1 MMKRHLA
8 GIAMVV
14 ILCCVSASSAKAHP
28 SAAEHWQD
36 LRYVFFGKRTYS
48 SIRSEAKSD
57 WQAIEQASQIC
68 IDQFG
73 GSHKSMLESVKRK
86 TGLLFSISIEQIDL
100 FARGTNHRCY
110 THRGWDYS
118 YQDDAENGDW
128 VEKRWPKRKDILRET
143 AEAVFNFNGLP
154 RLLDGFVGYNER
166 CEGFCKLVYYVHL
179 LGDHIEFTTYT
190 FNRAA
195 GSELGHEQVIPLGA
209 SRGNSL
215 ISEIIEVFPVLFPE
229 QDYSEL
235 ERSLTAAN
243 LKVCSILNKPDDL
256 KTDEGFQQYHEAA
269 VEILDILHDYLPK
282 LLRNEVFFNN
292 VFYK

>member
-1 MMKRHLA
+1 MYLLQCWFNLSDEGVEDAIYDSYAMRKFV
-8 GIAMVV
+8 GIDFFEEDAPDATTLLKFRRLLEKNNLNKAFFEAINRVMVESGH
-14 ILCCVSASSAKAHP
+14 IM
-28 SAAEHWQD
+28 
-36 LRYVFFGKRTYS
+36 R
-48 SIRSEAKSD
+48 
-57 WQAIEQASQIC
+57 
-68 IDQFG
+68 G
-73 GSHKSMLESVKRK
+73 GTIVDA
-86 TGLLFSISIEQIDL
+86 TIEQIDL

-243 LKVCSILNKPDDL
+243 LKVCSILNKPDNL

-269 VEILDILHDYLPK
+269 VEILEILHDYLPK

>member
-1 MMKRHLA
+1 MLRMYLLQCWFNLSDEGVEDAIYDSYAMRKFV
-8 GIAMVV
+8 GIDFFEEDAPDATTLLKFRRLLEKNNLNKAFFEAINRVMVESGH
-14 ILCCVSASSAKAHP
+14 IM
-28 SAAEHWQD
+28 
-36 LRYVFFGKRTYS
+36 R
-48 SIRSEAKSD
+48 
-57 WQAIEQASQIC
+57 
-68 IDQFG
+68 G
-73 GSHKSMLESVKRK
+73 GTIVDA
-86 TGLLFSISIEQIDL
+86 TIEQIDL

-243 LKVCSILNKPDDL
+243 LKVCSILNKPDNL

-269 VEILDILHDYLPK
+269 VEILEILHDYLPK

>member
-1 MMKRHLA
+1 MLRMYLLQCWFNLSDEGVEDAIYDSYAMRKFV
-8 GIAMVV
+8 GIDFFEEDAPDATTLLKFRRLLEKNNLNKAFFEAINRVMVESGH
-14 ILCCVSASSAKAHP
+14 IM
-28 SAAEHWQD
+28 
-36 LRYVFFGKRTYS
+36 R
-48 SIRSEAKSD
+48 
-57 WQAIEQASQIC
+57 
-68 IDQFG
+68 G
-73 GSHKSMLESVKRK
+73 GTIVDA
-86 TGLLFSISIEQIDL
+86 TIEQIDL

-143 AEAVFNFNGLP
+143 AEAVFNFNRLP

-269 VEILDILHDYLPK
+269 VEILEILHDYLPK

>member
-1 MMKRHLA
+1 M
-8 GIAMVV
+8 
-14 ILCCVSASSAKAHP
+14 
-28 SAAEHWQD
+28 
-36 LRYVFFGKRTYS
+36 
-48 SIRSEAKSD
+48 
-57 WQAIEQASQIC
+57 
-68 IDQFG
+68 
-73 GSHKSMLESVKRK
+73 
-86 TGLLFSISIEQIDL
+86 
-100 FARGTNHRCY
+100 
-110 THRGWDYS
+110 
-118 YQDDAENGDW
+118 
-128 VEKRWPKRKDILRET
+128 RET

-243 LKVCSILNKPDDL
+243 LKVCSILNRPDDL

-269 VEILDILHDYLPK
+269 VEILEILHDYLPK

-292 VFYK
+292 IFYK